1 MRITQSKKSAGLT
14 KVATKNLKDL
24 FDSYQEREAQI
35 MSYAQKAQM
44 EAEYIIAEAKLNG
57 KLLLDEAASKGA
69 KMNED
74 KRDWEKEKESI
85 ARTYHFKDSEIDL
98 NIGGQHF
105 TTTLTT
111 LTRFPDTMIGAMFSG
126 RHDLKKN
133 HAGVFFIDRDGMHF
147 RQILNF
153 LRSPET
159 YQLNMEANL
168 KEELKGEANFYGLG
182 DLMFPPFKPAQPKNV
197 ETEQGYGVT
206 ISQDIQGMWFMVLKY
221 CQIDLRRPIIYCRNC
236 QIGFIK
242 DQIFGGH
249 NNCQSIKAFNTGRE
263 IFPNQPKCCV
273 ISPCPNGCSL

>member
-1 MRITQSKKSAGLT
+1 LT

-35 MSYAQKAQM
+35 ISYTQKAQKQ
-44 EAEYIIAEAKLNG
+44 AEDIIAKAKLNG
-57 KLLLDEAASKGA
+57 KLLLDEAVSNGA

-85 ARTYHFKDSEIDL
+85 ASTYHFKDSEIDL

-111 LTRFPDTMIGAMFSG
+111 LTRFPDTVIGAMFSG

-133 HAGVFFIDRDGMHF
+133 HTGAFFIDRDGMHF

-182 DLMFPPFKPAQPKNV
+182 DLMFPVAPFTPAQPKSV
-197 ETEQGYGVT
+197 ETEQGYIVT
-206 ISQDIQGMWFMVLKY
+206 ITQDIQGM
-221 CQIDLRRPIIYCRNC
+221 
-236 QIGFIK
+236 
-242 DQIFGGH
+242 
-249 NNCQSIKAFNTGRE
+249 
-263 IFPNQPKCCV
+263 
-273 ISPCPNGCSL
+273 